1 MTPED
6 YLQQYAEPLQASVGT
21 VSSSDWPA
29 LTLEPDYYYPPDSAW
44 GSGLDTL
51 DRTDLLGL
59 LQQIL
64 SIEYPQQRLS
74 RNTAR
79 EFPNVLQRLKDE
91 GAWRQT
97 EIERLEKI
105 LAQHQSD
112 HERMAA
118 ELIEHQTE
126 LQRQAMELEH
136 CQSGLAVLVNQA
148 STLRA
153 NLAEL
158 HSSTSWKLT
167 KPLRWFGRMV
177 KAART
182 PDV

>member
-1 MTPED
+1 MAPED
-6 YLQQYAEPLQASVGT
+6 YLRQYAESLQALAGT
-21 VSSSDWPA
+21 ASSSDGSA
-29 LTLEPDYYYPPDSAW
+29 LALEPDYYCPPDSAW

-91 GAWRQT
+91 GAWQQT

-126 LQRQAMELEH
+126 LQRQAVELEH
-136 CQSGLAVLVNQA
+136 CQSELAVLVNQA

-158 HSSTSWKLT
+158 HGSTSWKLT